1 MKKGLGKGLD
11 ALLLDNSIEEV
22 LSDGPV
28 RTVALQAVEPNKK
41 QPRKYFDKEALQE
54 LADSIA
60 ANGLLQPLVVRPLDG
75 GRYQIIS
82 GERRWRACRMAGL
95 REVPVVV
102 REEDDRAAL
111 ELGLIENLQR
121 EDLNVVEEAEGYR
134 VLMSEYSM
142 TQEQVAAR
150 VGKSRPAVAN
160 ALRILSLPEDALV
173 LVLNGG
179 LTSGHARALLP
190 LCDAM
195 EPGEVYKQA
204 LSVSGKCLTVRETE
218 ALVRSLL
225 QRKPAA
231 RPARKKD
238 LYLAD
243 LESTM
248 TRSFGRK
255 VKIQPPKG
263 KGKGKIELEF
273 YNTEDLNEL
282 IARLIP
288 EEGE

>member
-1 MKKGLGKGLD
+1 
-11 ALLLDNSIEEV
+11 
-22 LSDGPV
+22 
-28 RTVALQAVEPNKK
+28 
-41 QPRKYFDKEALQE
+41 
-54 LADSIA
+54 
-60 ANGLLQPLVVRPLDG
+60 
-75 GRYQIIS
+75 
-82 GERRWRACRMAGL
+82 
-95 REVPVVV
+95 
-102 REEDDRAAL
+102 
-111 ELGLIENLQR
+111 
-121 EDLNVVEEAEGYR
+121 
-134 VLMSEYSM
+134 
-142 TQEQVAAR
+142 
-150 VGKSRPAVAN
+150 
-160 ALRILSLPEDALV
+160 
-173 LVLNGG
+173 
-179 LTSGHARALLP
+179 
-190 LCDAM
+190 M
-195 EPGEVYKQA
+195 EPAEVYKQA
-204 LSVSGKCLTVRETE
+204 LSVSEKCLTVRETE